1 MSSLWNL
8 TEEMERLEAMLLAS
22 MDADGTVDEELAAQ
36 LDALD
41 GELEAKADAYA
52 AVLRKLNA
60 HAQMYRAEEA
70 RWREAAQRQSNAA
83 ARLKERL
90 LQAMVRLDAKKLGP
104 FTRAGNGGKLPLRIT
119 APVPPQYCKQ
129 EPDASLIR
137 EALEKGIPLEFA
149 NLDERGEHLRINP

>member
-1 MSSLWNL
+1 MSSLWQL
-8 TEEMERLEAMLLAS
+8 TEDMERLETLLLMS
-22 MDADGTVDEELAAQ
+22 MDDGEVDAELAAQ
-36 LDALD
+36 LDGLESALED
-41 GELEAKADAYA
+41 KADAYA

-60 HAQMYRAEEA
+60 HAKMYRAEEA

-90 LQAMVRLDAKKLGP
+90 REAMVRLDARKLGP
-104 FTRAGNGGKLPLRIT
+104 FTLAANGGKQSVRIT

-129 EPDASLIR
+129 EPDTSLIR

-149 NLDERGEHLRINP
+149 SFEERGNHLRINP